1 MAGSLKTSACI
12 NKKKIL
18 LRRIKM
24 KKNSGFSLVELM
36 IVIVII
42 GVLAAVAVPIYSNNV
57 MKAKMSEA
65 DAALGSIRTQLRIY
79 YGENGEYPTLTSG
92 SYVMDGNGTSGTE
105 WHSMSTGELTGKYF
119 TDSSYTIESSATAY
133 TITCAA
139 GDILNSAR
147 TMTETGTLSGGI

>member
-1 MAGSLKTSACI
+1 
-12 NKKKIL
+12 
-18 LRRIKM
+18 M

-65 DAALGSIRTQLRIY
+65 DAALGSIRTQLRVY
-79 YGENGEYPTLTSG
+79 YGENGAYPLYTS
-92 SYVMDGNGTSGTE
+92 
-105 WHSMSTGELTGKYF
+105 STAILSVAGIDIDSGELTGKYF
-119 TDSSYTIESSATAY
+119 TDASYTYQSNADADSF

-139 GDILNSAR
+139 GDILEADR
-147 TMTETGTLSGGI
+147 TLNQSGILAGGLD